1 MRFKKFA
8 LYSPLMVSMLTIGCG
23 PNEAILKS
31 NSNESS
37 TTPAVASTARP
48 SYDSVEG
55 EVENMRT
62 ADFDIILVLRRKD
75 GGVLQEDDRTAVR
88 TLITNANRRSLV
100 DGDKAVVIG
109 ANSKISP
116 ELMKKLNDRFAVQ
129 DFSKPTPENDNS
141 NAPAN
146 VNIVR

>member
-37 TTPAVASTARP
+37 TTPAVASTAKP

-116 ELMKKLNDRFAVQ
+116 ELMKKL
-129 DFSKPTPENDNS
+129 
-141 NAPAN
+141 
-146 VNIVR
+146 